1 MVVVEVGPVV
11 EATEALVALEGAAA
25 DTAVAVDAAVVAGLP
40 AAEDRAAE
48 RVVPE
53 EPAGP
58 VADMA
63 GAEGLVLWALRM
75 RQTTSLPGS

>member
-1 MVVVEVGPVV
+1 MVVVAVGPVV
-11 EATEALVALEGAAA
+11 EATEALVAPEGAAV

-53 EPAGP
+53 
-58 VADMA
+58 
-63 GAEGLVLWALRM
+63 
-75 RQTTSLPGS
+75 

>member
-63 GAEGLVLWALRM
+63 EAEGLGLWALRM
-75 RQTTSLPGS
+75 RQTTSLHGS